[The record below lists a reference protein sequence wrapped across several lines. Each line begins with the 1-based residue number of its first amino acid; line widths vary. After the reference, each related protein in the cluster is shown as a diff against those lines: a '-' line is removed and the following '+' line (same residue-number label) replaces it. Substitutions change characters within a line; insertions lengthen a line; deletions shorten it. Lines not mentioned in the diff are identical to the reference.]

1 MQRYYAGDN
10 VINCRDLGGYVCRGG
25 ITAFGKAL
33 RAGVLRDPSEKDLA
47 NLLSFGVKTV
57 IDLRGIEE
65 ANDMPSYF
73 KNNPEFIYHHIT
85 LLEANPAM
93 ARGEMS
99 MVELYKLCLRD
110 YSENIAKVLK
120 VIASRNEPFM
130 FHCFCGKDRT
140 GMLAALLLSAAG
152 VCKEDIIADYEV
164 SYTYIRP
171 FIQREIRNKSGLIW
185 EGAYERFYSPGENM
199 AQILAFIDEEFGG
212 VEGYFKNIG
221 LAKDEIKALRTKLI

>member
-1 MQRYYAGDN
+1 MQRYYAGEN

-25 ITAFGKAL
+25 VTAFGKAL

-47 NLLSFGVKTV
+47 NLRSFGIKTV
-57 IDLRGIEE
+57 IDLRGAEE

-73 KNNPEFIYHHIT
+73 RNNPEFEYHHIS
-85 LLEANPAM
+85 LLEANPALAKSDM
-93 ARGEMS
+93 T
-99 MVELYKLCLRD
+99 MVQMYEHCLSD
-110 YSENIAKVLK
+110 YSENFAKVLR
-120 VIASRNEPFM
+120 VIAFLDAPFM

-152 VCKEDIIADYEV
+152 VGREDIIADYEV

-171 FIQREIRNKSGLIW
+171 FIEREIRNNSGLIW

-199 AQILAFIDEEFGG
+199 AQILSFVDEKFGG
-212 VEGYFKNIG
+212 AEGYFRKIG
-221 LAKDEIKALRTKLI
+221 LTEDEIEALRTKLI

>member
-10 VINCRDLGGYVCRGG
+10 IINCRELGGYSCRGG
-25 ITAFGKAL
+25 VTAYGKAL
-33 RAGVLRDPSEKDLA
+33 RAGIFRDPSEKDLA
-47 NLLSFGVKTV
+47 NLRSVGIKTV

-73 KNNPEFIYHHIT
+73 KTDAEFDYHHIT

-93 ARGEMS
+93 AKSEMN
-99 MVELYKLCLRD
+99 MVEIYKLCLRD
-110 YSENIAKVLK
+110 YSKNFAKVLK
-120 VIASRNEPFM
+120 LIASLNEPFM

-164 SYTYIRP
+164 SYTYIKP
-171 FIQREIRNKSGLIW
+171 FVEREIRNKSGLIW
-185 EGAYERFYSPGENM
+185 EGAYERFYSPAENM
-199 AQILAFIDEEFGG
+199 AQILDFIDDEFGG
-212 VEGYFKNIG
+212 AEGYFRKIG
-221 LAKDEIKALRTKLI
+221 LSEKEIEALRTKLL

>member
-10 VINCRDLGGYVCRGG
+10 IINCRDLGGYVCRGG

-47 NLLSFGVKTV
+47 NLRSFGVKTV

-73 KNNPEFIYHHIT
+73 KNNPEFNYHHIT

-93 ARGEMS
+93 AKGEMS
-99 MVELYKLCLRD
+99 LVELYKLCLRD
-110 YSENIAKVLK
+110 YSENIAKVLR
-120 VIASRNEPFM
+120 VIASLKEPFM

-185 EGAYERFYSPGENM
+185 DGAYERFYSLGENM
-199 AQILAFIDEEFGG
+199 AHILGFIDDEFGG
-212 VEGYFKNIG
+212 AEGYFRKIG
-221 LAKDEIKALRTKLI
+221 LNEIEIEALRTKLL